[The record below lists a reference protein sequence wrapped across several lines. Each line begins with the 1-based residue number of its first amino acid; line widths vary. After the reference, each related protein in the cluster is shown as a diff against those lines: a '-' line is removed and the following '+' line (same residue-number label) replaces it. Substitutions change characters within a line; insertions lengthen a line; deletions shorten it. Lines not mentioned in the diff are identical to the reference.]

1 MTEYKLALTTSRC
14 CGGPAVCE
22 RYLVKGFLQSCTSER
37 RGRKKKKKKRARTHP
52 HLEYTHKT
60 ASSKL
65 YLTHTCKLI
74 KGKTLNWALTHTHTH
89 TFEGML
95 KNESFRFWAVCV
107 SSRAEGLL
115 NPLLSCGFAAS
126 PEKNRLQPHASL
138 SSLMGFKVPL
148 ISPSSLCSASLVR
161 GPGVLM
167 FEVRAGAKNV
177 SHCER
182 LFSCCLTL

>member
-37 RGRKKKKKKRARTHP
+37 RGGKKKRAHP

-74 KGKTLNWALTHTHTH
+74 KGNTLNWALTHTHTH
-89 TFEGML
+89 FRKGCL
-95 KNESFRFWAVCV
+95 KMSHLDSGPCV
-107 SSRAEGLL
+107 SPPEQRASSTPCFHVDLL
-115 NPLLSCGFAAS
+115 H
-126 PEKNRLQPHASL
+126 LQRKTGCSPHASL

-148 ISPSSLCSASLVR
+148 ISPSSLCSASPVR
-161 GPGVLM
+161 GPAVLM